1 MKDFSNIISF
11 AIFRTFLQA
20 PFFKTFVEK
29 FDKDLSR
36 HQLHRIEPLA
46 GGQRTLDAVLLP
58 GHAVYTKSLWLRHT
72 KAIP

>member
-1 MKDFSNIISF
+1 MKNMKDFSNIFSF

-20 PFFKTFVEK
+20 PFFKTFV
-29 FDKDLSR
+29 DKDLSR

-72 KAIP
+72 KAY